1 MKKGIEDEDDV
12 NSNVIFLIKLT
23 EMIKM
28 CNRDKLKIPKLN
40 KF

>member
-23 EMIKM
+23 EMTKM